1 MKILK
6 KFLLFILITILIIL
20 ALIGLQGYNLYN
32 SAISQVSLSD
42 KVNEI
47 RNNENFVKYSDLPD
61 DLVNATIAVEDH
73 RFRDHGAID
82 IVSIGR
88 AIFSNIKAQNLVEG
102 GSTITQQVAK
112 NLYFMEN
119 TDDISRKVAE
129 LIMSYHLEKNYSKED
144 IFELYVNTI
153 YYGNGYYGIKDAS
166 NGYLKKEPKD
176 LTLDESTMLAGIPN
190 APSVYAPTVNIDL
203 CKKRQA
209 KVIRS
214 MVKYGYISQDEADK
228 IKLGIWLV
236 K

>member
-1 MKILK
+1 MKNLK

-190 APSVYAPTVNIDL
+190 APSVYAPTANMDL

-228 IKLGIWLV
+228 IKLGM
-236 K
+236 

>member
-6 KFLLFILITILIIL
+6 KFVLFILITILIIL

-190 APSVYAPTVNIDL
+190 APSVYAPTVNMDL

-214 MVKYGYISQDEADK
+214 MVKYGYISQDDADK
-228 IKLGIWLV
+228 IKLGI
-236 K
+236 